1 MIKNT
6 ADQTIH
12 FALISATD
20 GTAVTVG
27 SPSVYVTIEG
37 GSQISGSG
45 GTPVHEGNGQWSYT
59 PTQAETNGDSIGFI
73 FVLAGAIPA
82 SIQIYPVSA
91 AVSQAVET
99 AESTASLTA
108 HLSKLEAVNQM
119 LRSIN
124 EQPVSSLG
132 SGEIDAERAE
142 DILDETSR
150 RIQSQGWH
158 ANTRRNVKYTPNAS
172 NQFVVGTNVLSID
185 AVNPKGR
192 RMSTTPTHSRHVN
205 VMLKRSADDSK
216 WLLYDVDNDSETI
229 TDLTEITCDVIE
241 YLTLAHLPP
250 SLQIYIYKAAAH
262 EFQKTSVASQILYQF
277 TLEDV
282 EVAAAEAMQDDWRND
297 DANVLKDRRSA
308 WEITYRYNPTYGT

>member
-20 GTAVTVG
+20 GTAVTAG

-37 GSQISGSG
+37 GAQTAGSG

-91 AVSQAVET
+91 AVASAVET
-99 AESTASLTA
+99 AESTALTTA
-108 HLSKLEAVNQM
+108 HMTKLQAVNQM

-124 EQPVSSLG
+124 EQAVSSLS
-132 SGEIDAERAE
+132 SGQIDAERAE
-142 DILDETSR
+142 AVLNETSR
-150 RIQSQGWH
+150 RVQSEGWH
-158 ANTRRNVKYTPNAS
+158 ANTRRNVSYTPNAS
-172 NQFVVGTNVLSID
+172 DQFVVGGNVLRID
-185 AVNPKGR
+185 SVNPRGR
-192 RMSTTPTHSRHVN
+192 RMQTTPAHTGYVN
-205 VMLKRSADDSK
+205 IMLKRSADDSK

-229 TDLTEITCDVIE
+229 TDMTEITCDVVE
-241 YLTLAHLPP
+241 FLRFEHLPP
-250 SLQIYIYKAAAH
+250 YLQMYIYTYAAH
-262 EFQKTSVASQILYQF
+262 EFQKGSVASKVLFEF
-277 TLEDV
+277 TRETVQKAMIDCIQQDAGNEDANMLKDNRHAY
-282 EVAAAEAMQDDWRND
+282 EVA
-297 DANVLKDRRSA
+297 
-308 WEITYRYNPTYGT
+308 YRYNPMYGT